1 MKSEHL
7 PINTDNFTPN
17 TQVVFICECGK
28 HYKHSRSLWHHQKTC
43 TFRKINVRPNFQ
55 MVMFTLDGAFDNR
68 RARIVMIAH
77 SKATVVFFRTSYHGH
92 PGTSVFNRSIEG
104 EYGHLKLGSY
114 IYFPKGNYQ
123 NIECVEIQK
132 TIPVSDDYVSQLIKD
147 NADMKQNNA
156 DMQKLILTVVQ
167 ENQKVLQENQKLT
180 NRVVDMVPL
189 VGNTITNNTNTNNF
203 NINVFFK

>member
-114 IYFPKGNYQ
+114 IYFPKGNHHHRMANSWPYFPKHRRRLWFCLWLLRF
-123 NIECVEIQK
+123 CVK
-132 TIPVSDDYVSQLIKD
+132 RR
-147 NADMKQNNA
+147 
-156 DMQKLILTVVQ
+156 TVPRSA
-167 ENQKVLQENQKLT
+167 KGIY
-180 NRVVDMVPL
+180 NRYIVAGALAPL
-189 VGNTITNNTNTNNF
+189 LCGARF
-203 NINVFFK
+203 S